1 MTSLMASSPAGWDD
15 RWGRLKEGFVG
26 GKSGVGAATSWCV
39 WDRLDCIGPGY
50 LRVGP

>member
-26 GKSGVGAATSWCV
+26 GKSGVGAAQIKSCLIAHKTHRKKARR
-39 WDRLDCIGPGY
+39 DH
-50 LRVGP
+50 